1 MNPKVVLETLVG
13 WGPVLFGVGF
23 LAPLTAQSL
32 EALSLGAPF
41 GMSPLVFG
49 LILGGGAGLSAKLRG
64 GLWV

>member
-1 MNPKVVLETLVG
+1 MSSKAVLETLVG

-32 EALSLGAPF
+32 EALALGAPF

-49 LILGGGAGLSAKLRG
+49 LILGGGAGLIAKLRG
-64 GLWV
+64 GLWI